1 MKKVLSVLGLMFLVI
16 ITVQAQ
22 NTWSLKVNVTISE
35 NVLDQF
41 KPEGRLFLFAS
52 SGRGQNPRMNTWPN
66 LSNKIFAINL
76 NDWNSSEPFVF
87 DASKELTKSVDVNL
101 DALPEGTY
109 KVQVLWDQNLW
120 QSGINE
126 PGNLF
131 SQTVSLDLNE
141 DTTLDVQLEELTE
154 APEFTETEFLKLVD
168 IKSDAV
174 SEFWGKEIRIKAAI
188 VLPSGYYKNPDA
200 TYPVRY
206 NIAGYGGRYTRA
218 TRMVLE
224 GSKMEKWWMSDEAP
238 QIINVFLDGYGPF
251 GDCYQMDSENS
262 GPYGVALTE
271 ELIPYIEKEFR
282 AVGTPESRYL
292 DGCSTGGYVSLSLQI
307 YYPDFFNG
315 CFSYSADE
323 VDFEYCQLMN
333 IYKDENA
340 YINEYGYLRPIMR
353 DVNGEP
359 IVSQKDFIYFEN
371 VLSPNDSYV
380 NSGGQFSAFSALF
393 TTRGADGLPKALF
406 DPVSGNFDKEV
417 VKEWEKHDLKRYVE
431 NNWETL
437 GPKLQEK
444 LWIWM
449 GDMDNFYLNPPM
461 RSFDRMLKEQTNPES
476 DAVVTFV
483 PMMGHCRGYDPMDV
497 LNMIAEKWAKV
508 QGE

>member
-1 MKKVLSVLGLMFLVI
+1 MKKRISVLVLMLIVFV
-16 ITVQAQ
+16 TAHAQ
-22 NTWSLKVNVTISE
+22 NNWSLKVNVSVSE
-35 NVLDQF
+35 NVKNQF
-41 KPEGRLFLFAS
+41 KPEGRLFLFVN
-52 SGRGQNPRMNTWPN
+52 SGRGREPRMNTWPN
-66 LSNKIFAINL
+66 LTNKIFALNIN
-76 NDWNSSEPFVF
+76 NWDPSKPFVLNGSTEF
-87 DASKELTKSVDVNL
+87 TKSVEASL
-101 DALPEGTY
+101 DALPEGKY
-109 KVQVLWDQNLW
+109 NVQLLWDQDLW
-120 QSGINE
+120 QSGIDE
-126 PGNLF
+126 PGNLY
-131 SQTVSLDLNE
+131 SKTVSLDLNKN
-141 DTTLDVQLEELTE
+141 TTLEIPLEEITQ
-154 APEFTETEFLKLVD
+154 APEFTETDFLKLVD

-174 SEFWGKEIRIKAAI
+174 SKFWGKEIRIKAAV
-188 VLPSGYYKNPDA
+188 VLPSGFYKHPDA
-200 TYPVRY
+200 HYPVRY

-218 TRMVLE
+218 ARMVRE
-224 GSKMEKWWMSDEAP
+224 GSELEKWWMSNEAP

-271 ELIPYIEKEFR
+271 ELIPYIEKKYR

-307 YYPDFFNG
+307 YYPDLFNG

-323 VDFEYCQLMN
+323 VDFEYCQLMD

-340 YINEYGYLRPIMR
+340 FYNEYGYLRPIMR
-353 DVNGEP
+353 DITGEP

-371 VLSPNDSYV
+371 VLSPNNSYV

-393 TTRGADGLPKALF
+393 ASKGADGLPKALF
-406 DPVSGNFDKEV
+406 DPVSGAFDKEV
-417 VKEWEKHDLKRYVE
+417 VKDWEKHDLKRYVE

-437 GPKLQEK
+437 GPKLQGK

-461 RSFDRMLKEQTNPES
+461 RSFDRMLKNQTNPES
-476 DAVVTFV
+476 DATVTFV
-483 PMMGHCRGYDPMDV
+483 PMMGHCQGYDPQEV

-508 QGE
+508 QGK

>member
-1 MKKVLSVLGLMFLVI
+1 MKKMVSLLAVLLILLNHVH
-16 ITVQAQ
+16 AQ
-22 NTWSLKVNVTISE
+22 SSCALKVNVTVSE
-35 NVLDQF
+35 SVKRQF
-41 KPEGRLFLFAS
+41 KPEGRLFLFVS
-52 SGRGQNPRMNTWPN
+52 SGQGREPRMNTWPN
-66 LSNKIFAINL
+66 LSNKIFALNL
-76 NDWNSSEPFVF
+76 NDWNPSNPFVF
-87 DASKELTKSVDVNL
+87 DGTTEATKSVDASL
-101 DALPEGTY
+101 DALPEGKY
-109 KVQVLWDQNLW
+109 SVQVLWDQDLW
-120 QSGINE
+120 QSGIDE
-126 PGNLF
+126 AGNLY
-131 SQTVSLDLNE
+131 SQTVSLDLNKN
-141 DTTLDVQLEELTE
+141 TTLDIPLEKVTQ
-154 APEFTETEFLKLVD
+154 APDFKETNFLKLAD

-174 SEFWGKEIRIKAAI
+174 SKFWGKEIRLKAA
-188 VLPSGYYKNPDA
+188 VLLPSGFYKNPDA
-200 TYPVRY
+200 KYPIRI

-218 TRMVLE
+218 ARMVRE
-224 GSKMEKWWMSDEAP
+224 GSGFEKWWMSDDAP

-271 ELIPYIEKEFR
+271 ELIPYIEKKYR

-340 YINEYGYLRPIMR
+340 YYNEYGYLRPIMR
-353 DVNGEP
+353 DVTGEP

-393 TTRGADGLPKALF
+393 TSRGADGLPKALF
-406 DPVSGNFDKEV
+406 DPVTGQFDKEV
-417 VKEWEKHDLKRYVE
+417 VKDWEKHDLKRYVE

-437 GPKLQEK
+437 GPKLQGK

-461 RSFDRMLKEQTNPES
+461 RSFDRMLKKQNNPES

-483 PMMGHCRGYDPMDV
+483 PGTGHCQGYDQVEV
-497 LNMIAEKWAKV
+497 LKMIAEKWAVV
-508 QGE
+508 QGK

>member
-1 MKKVLSVLGLMFLVI
+1 MKKGIAVLALMLVVI
-16 ITVQAQ
+16 ISAQAQ
-22 NTWSLKVNVTISE
+22 NTWTLKVNVNVSE
-35 NVLDQF
+35 NVKNEF
-41 KPEGRLFLFAS
+41 KPEGRLFLFVS
-52 SGRGQNPRMNTWPN
+52 NGGGREPRMNTWPN
-66 LSNKIFAINL
+66 LSNKIFALNL
-76 NDWNSSEPFVF
+76 NEWDPAKPFTF
-87 DASKELTKSVDVNL
+87 DGNVELTKSVDASL
-101 DALPEGTY
+101 DALAEGSY
-109 KVQVLWDQNLW
+109 KVQVLWDQDLW

-126 PGNLF
+126 AGNF
-131 SQTVSLDLNE
+131 YSKAVSVDLNKN
-141 DTTLDVQLEELTE
+141 TTLDISLEEITQ
-154 APEFTETEFLKLVD
+154 APEFTETDFLKLVD
-168 IKSDAV
+168 MKSDAV
-174 SEFWGKEIRIKAAI
+174 SKFWGKEIRVKAAV

-200 TYPVRY
+200 KYPVRY

-218 TRMVLE
+218 ARMVYK
-224 GSKMEKWWMSDEAP
+224 GSELEKWWMSEDAP

-282 AVGTPESRYL
+282 AVGTSESRYL

-323 VDFEYCQLMN
+323 VDFEYCQLMD

-340 YINEYGYLRPIMR
+340 YYNEYGYLRPIMR

-371 VLSPNDSYV
+371 VLSPNNSYV

-393 TTRGADGLPKALF
+393 TERGADGLPKALF
-406 DPVSGNFDKEV
+406 DPLTGDFDKEV

-437 GPKLQEK
+437 GPKLQGK

-461 RSFDRMLKEQTNPES
+461 RSFDRMLKAQTNPES

-483 PMMGHCRGYDPMDV
+483 PMTGHCQGYDPVEV

-508 QGE
+508 QVK